1 MRLEDFRKIVLE
13 PDPVVAREMS
23 NQQRRQVSKLLTSG
37 AARTDSSK
45 AKKADL
51 NSKENSSD
59 RPLSNTSQLPVKTEI
74 KNKSI
79 RQNRIKS
86 DAENRISPSKQKHS
100 EEAVSQQSELV
111 NDQPTKSF
119 YSGYIQPVYQFYALV
134 VAVYRISASL
144 PSAILRRCK
153 IELDATRLFNSSYLV
168 VPALLYVAGFFKM
181 TYPLF
186 ALCRLFL
193 GTLYPA
199 YASYKAV
206 RTKNVREYVS

>member
-23 NQQRRQVSKLLTSG
+23 NQQRRQVGKLLTSG

-111 NDQPTKSF
+111 KSF
-119 YSGYIQPVYQFYALV
+119 YSGYIQPVYQFYAVV